1 MVKTNA
7 IRLVEM
13 AGISY
18 RTEEYEV
25 DENNLSGM
33 HVVEQV
39 SLDAQQVFKTLVT
52 RGDKNGINVFCIPV
66 NCELDLKKAASI
78 SGNKKI
84 EMTHMKELLG
94 LTGYIRGGC
103 SPIGMKKK
111 YPTYIDETATLFD
124 EIAVS
129 AGVRGCQII
138 LNPEDLNNFVQ
149 GKMVDI
155 VKD

>member
-52 RGDKNGINVFCIPV
+52 RGDKNGINVFCI
-66 NCELDLKKAASI
+66 
-78 SGNKKI
+78 
-84 EMTHMKELLG
+84 THR
-94 LTGYIRGGC
+94 T
-103 SPIGMKKK
+103 
-111 YPTYIDETATLFD
+111 
-124 EIAVS
+124 
-129 AGVRGCQII
+129 
-138 LNPEDLNNFVQ
+138 
-149 GKMVDI
+149 
-155 VKD
+155 